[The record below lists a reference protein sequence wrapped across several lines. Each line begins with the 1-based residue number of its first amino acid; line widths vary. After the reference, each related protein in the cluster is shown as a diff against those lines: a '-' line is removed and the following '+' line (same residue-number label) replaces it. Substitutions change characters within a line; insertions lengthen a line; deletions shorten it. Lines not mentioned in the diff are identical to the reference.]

1 MLDKSRYDRI
11 CKQVAHKG
19 GESAI
24 RYTKVFQNSEDLS
37 VSMGNTY
44 SEDQLMNTFM
54 DNYRQGGKY
63 YDKTESH
70 QAELSRGE
78 IFTDQKYLSISS
90 L

>member
-1 MLDKSRYDRI
+1 
-11 CKQVAHKG
+11 
-19 GESAI
+19 
-24 RYTKVFQNSEDLS
+24 
-37 VSMGNTY
+37 MGNTY

-90 L
+90 LQTDYLNMEIRSFFGRNSEITNTVKTK